1 MFESPTTQVQP
12 LWYTGLGA
20 ANPRSGNG
28 SAPSSAGRSF
38 LQILGAI
45 PGWFACC
52 SGKSA
57 FPAAGLPARPSPS
70 TCSHCCC

>member
-1 MFESPTTQVQP
+1 MFEFPTSQVQP

-20 ANPRSGNG
+20 AASRTG
-28 SAPSSAGRSF
+28 SNGRSF
-38 LQILGAI
+38 LQILGAL

-52 SGKSA
+52 SGTSA
-57 FPAAGLPARPSPS
+57 FPATGVPAGHSPS